1 LVYITYVIKSLG
13 WISNSIGI
21 KGNNKAMLAKSGWK
35 LTSYGIT
42 MASCIN
48 LELKF
53 IANQNWITCGSKRKI
68 GSIPKK

>member
-1 LVYITYVIKSLG
+1 M
-13 WISNSIGI
+13 GI